1 MGNTLC
7 RAPTPMMNDDNSIDN
22 NNDDNEDE
30 ENSNNENYKDKCI
43 AQV

>member
-7 RAPTPMMNDDNSIDN
+7 RAPTPHDDNSIDN